1 MLLLER
7 RQLDYGLKRNMTLE
21 QIQELWSKDAPVDRT
36 ELGDEAIKI
45 PQLHSKYFKIYSTER
60 LILKKMELESK
71 QMWKDLWSYYQGH
84 MDYEDLTERGWDQ
97 INTII
102 LKADLNIHIDSN
114 KDWINNNLK
123 LAYQR
128 EKVDFLEAIIKSLNN
143 RGFNINAAI
152 SWEKFKVGI

>member
-1 MLLLER
+1 
-7 RQLDYGLKRNMTLE
+7 MTLE

-36 ELGDEAIKI
+36 ELGEEAIKI

-84 MDYEDLTERGWDQ
+84 MDYEDLTQRGWDQ

>member
-1 MLLLER
+1 
-7 RQLDYGLKRNMTLE
+7 MTLE

-36 ELGDEAIKI
+36 ELGEEAIKI

>member
-1 MLLLER
+1 
-7 RQLDYGLKRNMTLE
+7 MTLE

-36 ELGDEAIKI
+36 ELGEEAIKI

-71 QMWKDLWSYYQGH
+71 QLWKDLWSYYQGH
-84 MDYEDLTERGWDQ
+84 MDYEDLKERGWDQ

-102 LKADLNIHIDSN
+102 LKADLNVHIDAN

>member
-1 MLLLER
+1 
-7 RQLDYGLKRNMTLE
+7 MTLE

-36 ELGDEAIKI
+36 ELGEEAIKI

-84 MDYEDLTERGWDQ
+84 MDYEDLTQRGWDQ
-97 INTII
+97 INNII

>member
-1 MLLLER
+1 
-7 RQLDYGLKRNMTLE
+7 MTLE

-36 ELGDEAIKI
+36 ELGEEAIKI

-97 INTII
+97 INNII